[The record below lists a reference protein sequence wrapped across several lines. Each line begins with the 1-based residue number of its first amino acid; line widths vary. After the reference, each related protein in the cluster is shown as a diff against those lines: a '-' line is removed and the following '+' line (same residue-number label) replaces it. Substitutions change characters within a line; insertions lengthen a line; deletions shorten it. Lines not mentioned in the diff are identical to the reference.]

1 MEQSP
6 PAWSLQEGAN
16 STLWCKFSTSVDTVQ
31 WLRQNPGGQLINL
44 FYIPSGTKQNG
55 NLNAMTDP
63 KERHSSLYI
72 SSAQTTDSAIYFC
85 AVQAQRFQGT
95 CSLYTNSAG
104 LSSSS
109 NHNHITRSPQR
120 IYTAQYSKP
129 TLVEFEPLIL
139 FLLFRFGILVFIF
152 LS

>member
-16 STLWCKFSTSVDTVQ
+16 STLWCKFSTSVNNVQ
-31 WLRQNPGGQLINL
+31 WFRQNPGGQLINL

-95 CSLYTNSAG
+95 CSLYTNSQLGSAPPPTT
-104 LSSSS
+104 
-109 NHNHITRSPQR
+109 ITSQDHHR
-120 IYTAQYSKP
+120 
-129 TLVEFEPLIL
+129 EFTQLNIPNPHW
-139 FLLFRFGILVFIF
+139 
-152 LS
+152 